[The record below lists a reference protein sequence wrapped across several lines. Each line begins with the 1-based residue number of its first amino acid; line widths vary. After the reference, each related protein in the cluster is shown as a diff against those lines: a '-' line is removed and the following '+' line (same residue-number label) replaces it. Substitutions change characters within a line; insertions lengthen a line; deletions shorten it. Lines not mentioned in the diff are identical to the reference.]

1 MVDRPRVVS
10 AFDAKTRLSELL
22 RETEQGASFIIERR
36 GKQVA
41 RLLPPEKGSA
51 GLELGELLDC
61 FRRIRESIPGT
72 VSVRA
77 LVEEGR
83 RI

>member
-36 GKQVA
+36 GK
-41 RLLPPEKGSA
+41 GSA
-51 GLELGELLDC
+51 GLELGEVLDC